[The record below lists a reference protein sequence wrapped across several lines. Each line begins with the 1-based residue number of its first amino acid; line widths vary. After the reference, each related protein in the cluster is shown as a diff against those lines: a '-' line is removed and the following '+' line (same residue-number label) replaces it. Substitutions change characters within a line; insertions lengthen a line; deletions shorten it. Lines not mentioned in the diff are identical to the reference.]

1 MVFWCIMKEIV
12 KKGGVG
18 VKDFAFHYL
27 DNSATTNVCAQAA
40 AAATAAMTQH
50 FGNPSSL
57 HTLGFEA
64 EQLLLDARKAVAGLL
79 KAKPEEIVFT
89 SGGTEANN
97 LALFGCA
104 RAQKRR
110 GQHIITTAVEHPS
123 VSVPLEQLEK
133 EGFTVTRLM
142 PDENGMVTAAQV
154 AEACRPDTV
163 LVSVM
168 LVNNETGARFPIE
181 EMVSAVRRRSPL
193 AKFHTDAVQA
203 AGRLALS
210 VDKLGV
216 DMLTLSG
223 HKFHAPKGSGAL
235 YCRTDC
241 RLLPHIVG
249 GGQQQQR
256 RSGTEAVPAWVA
268 LGEAVRQLP
277 TPATQNEQYSRL
289 AERLMEKLTDLPDV
303 RWHRPTTAVPYIL
316 HFSVMGLRSETL
328 LHFLAQRQVFVS
340 SGSACAKGKRSPVLT
355 AMGLSEREADS
366 SIRVSLSRYNDENDI
381 DALAEGLLAAV
392 VTLQHRR

>member
-1 MVFWCIMKEIV
+1 MQ
-12 KKGGVG
+12 
-18 VKDFAFHYL
+18 DFSFHYL
-27 DNSATTNVCAQAA
+27 DNSATTNVCASAA
-40 AAATAAMTQH
+40 KAAMETMTAH

-64 EQLLLDARKAVAGLL
+64 EQKLLDARKTVAGML
-79 KAKPEEIVFT
+79 KAKPEEIIFT

-97 LALFGCA
+97 MALFGCA
-104 RAQKRR
+104 HAQKRR

-123 VSVPLEQLEK
+123 VAVPLEQLEK
-133 EGFTVTRLM
+133 EGFSVTRLT
-142 PDENGMVTAAQV
+142 PDADGMITAAQV
-154 AEACRPDTV
+154 AEACRPDTI

-193 AKFHTDAVQA
+193 AKIHTDAVQA

-235 YCRTDC
+235 FCRADC
-241 RLLPHIVG
+241 RLVPYIVG
-249 GGQQQQR
+249 GGQQQNR
-256 RSGTEAVPAWVA
+256 RSGTEAAPAWVA

-277 TPATQNEQYSRL
+277 SPAAQNEHFTRL
-289 AERLMEKLTDLPDV
+289 AARLVEKTADLPDM
-303 RWHRPTTAVPYIL
+303 RWHRPSVAVPYIL

-328 LHFLAQRQVFVS
+328 LHFLAQRQVYVS

-355 AMGLSEREADS
+355 AMGLSEKEADS
-366 SIRVSLSRYNDENDI
+366 SIRVSLSRYNDESDI
-381 DALAEGLLAAV
+381 DALAEGLFAAV
-392 VTLQHRR
+392 STLQHRR